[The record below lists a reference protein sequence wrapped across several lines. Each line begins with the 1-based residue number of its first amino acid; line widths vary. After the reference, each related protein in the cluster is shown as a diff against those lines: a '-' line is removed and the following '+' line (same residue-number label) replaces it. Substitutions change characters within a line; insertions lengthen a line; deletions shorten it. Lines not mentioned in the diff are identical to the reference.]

1 MYGLS
6 SISKFEI
13 VGDNRM
19 KCKLY
24 CKCGTSRYN
33 CCDDFEAKKFCLA
46 RMTAKIIDIDN
57 LGETKMKKEPKP
69 SMKESMQA
77 VTQLLRIYKR
87 MGLEDNLDD
96 AITEAG
102 LLINILKSHS
112 EYFDF
117 KIGCQSLR

>member
-1 MYGLS
+1 
-6 SISKFEI
+6 
-13 VGDNRM
+13 
-19 KCKLY
+19 
-24 CKCGTSRYN
+24 
-33 CCDDFEAKKFCLA
+33 
-46 RMTAKIIDIDN
+46 MTAKIIDIDN

-69 SMKESMQA
+69 SMEESMQA

-96 AITEAG
+96 TIIEAG
-102 LLINILKSHS
+102 LLINILKVHV